1 MKNTESR
8 RWCTAVVRL
17 KQEHDDADF
26 DSEEVQ
32 FLVVGEEITTAEK
45 WCYDCASIVF
55 Q

>member
-17 KQEHDDADF
+17 KQEHDGADF

-32 FLVVGEEITTAEK
+32 FLVVGEGSTRAKK
-45 WCYDCASIVF
+45 WCYGCASIVF
-55 Q
+55 E